1 MVEAVERAPSPA
13 RSRQREREPERER
26 AHDDTEHIDL
36 ASRLAPCEGTRNG
49 HTAFADSKWW
59 LKQRLNSSK
68 RATSDEWCGT
78 TPRSVN
84 LGVEF
89 EDGRTSNG
97 RPNSTEAH
105 TGPEGHGSDSPS
117 AMAAGRPCRSLAERL
132 SAQHL
137 DTRDKEKLRLR
148 RQEAAAEKLRLRLR
162 RREEATSEPEAQ
174 LLTTE
179 EARQWQPAAMTRTLV
194 RRAEAEPMA
203 TIPPEEGTTPLP
215 SSQATATYLLAKSR
229 RDRRSLEFGTG
240 GVRNRRDRWLNEL
253 DGAAREC
260 VQRLAPLDGASREQV
275 CCIRDSIQTLL
286 SAVCPIYSL
295 LRVCILPLL

>member
-1 MVEAVERAPSPA
+1 MERAPSPA
-13 RSRQREREPERER
+13 RSRQLERELECER

-36 ASRLAPCEGTRNG
+36 ASRLAPCEGTSNG
-49 HTAFADSKWW
+49 HTAFADSEWW

-89 EDGRTSNG
+89 EDGLTSNG
-97 RPNSTEAH
+97 CLGSTVAH
-105 TGPEGHGSDSPS
+105 TDPEGHGTDSPS

-162 RREEATSEPEAQ
+162 RREEATSEPGAQ
-174 LLTTE
+174 LLATE

-194 RRAEAEPMA
+194 RRAEAEPTA
-203 TIPPEEGTTPLP
+203 TIPPPDEGTTPLP
-215 SSQATATYLLAKSR
+215 SSQATAAKILAKSQL
-229 RDRRSLEFGTG
+229 DRRSLEFGTG

>member
-13 RSRQREREPERER
+13 RSRQLERELECER
-26 AHDDTEHIDL
+26 AHYDTEHIDST
-36 ASRLAPCEGTRNG
+36 SRLAPCEGTRN
-49 HTAFADSKWW
+49 TANAESEWW

-89 EDGRTSNG
+89 EDGLTSNG
-97 RPNSTEAH
+97 CLGSTVAH
-105 TGPEGHGSDSPS
+105 TDPEGHGTDSPS

-162 RREEATSEPEAQ
+162 RREEATSEPGAQ
-174 LLTTE
+174 LLATE

-194 RRAEAEPMA
+194 RRAEAEPTA
-203 TIPPEEGTTPLP
+203 TTEPSDEGTTPLP
-215 SSQATATYLLAKSR
+215 SSQATAAKILAKSL

>member
-1 MVEAVERAPSPA
+1 MERAPSPA
-13 RSRQREREPERER
+13 RSRQLERELECER

-36 ASRLAPCEGTRNG
+36 ASRLAPCEGTSNG
-49 HTAFADSKWW
+49 HTAFADSEWW

-78 TPRSVN
+78 TPRSVS

-89 EDGRTSNG
+89 EDGLTSNG
-97 RPNSTEAH
+97 CLGSTVAH
-105 TGPEGHGSDSPS
+105 TDPEGHGTDSPS

-162 RREEATSEPEAQ
+162 RREEATSEPGAQ
-174 LLTTE
+174 LLATE

-203 TIPPEEGTTPLP
+203 TIPPPDEGTTPLP
-215 SSQATATYLLAKSR
+215 SSQATAAYILAKSR

-240 GVRNRRDRWLNEL
+240 GAQNRRDRWLNEL
-253 DGAAREC
+253 DAAAREC

-275 CCIRDSIQTLL
+275 CCKGQCCTQTLL